1 MMGRLRI
8 LARAILFEF
17 LCNYMTIGYLDPLGG
32 IAAVEPN
39 HVYDI
44 ASMWVVRK
52 NYSPRL
58 WESLQ

>member
-8 LARAILFEF
+8 LARAIHLSSWAI
-17 LCNYMTIGYLDPLGG
+17 MTIGYLDPLGG

-39 HVYDI
+39 HVYYI

-52 NYSPRL
+52 NHSPRL